1 MKGRRIDDEAR
12 PEPVEELGH
21 RRRVADV
28 EVLVGEA
35 ADVFGGERLDDVAP
49 ELPRAAEHHDAG
61 QNTPPMRLRVASIS
75 ARSSIH
81 WML

>member
-1 MKGRRIDDEAR
+1 M
-12 PEPVEELGH
+12 
-21 RRRVADV
+21 
-28 EVLVGEA
+28 GEA

-49 ELPRAAEHHDAG
+49 ELPRAAEHDDAG